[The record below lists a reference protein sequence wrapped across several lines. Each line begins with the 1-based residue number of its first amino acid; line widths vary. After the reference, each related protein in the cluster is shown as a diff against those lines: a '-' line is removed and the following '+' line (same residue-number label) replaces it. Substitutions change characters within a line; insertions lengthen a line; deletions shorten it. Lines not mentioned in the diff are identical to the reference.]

1 MWNGLQMA
9 QAFYEECGKPMLES
23 RFKEYVNEIAV
34 GLVGQ
39 GSECFG
45 YDDRISRDHDYAP
58 GFCLW
63 LSEDLREKI
72 GDELQQ
78 AYDSLDIDGFI
89 VRHRLDAAMAPGES
103 EMTGAREHRVGVFSI
118 EQFYY
123 EHTGL
128 TGKPQS
134 TDDWLKTPMYYLAE
148 AVNGKVFA
156 DPKGRFTEIR
166 KCWEDFY
173 PEDILKKKVA
183 ADLAMAGK
191 TGQFNYERSL
201 RRGDEQAAYGC
212 VTEFIYKISAALF
225 LLNRRYMPYYK
236 WRGRAMKEL
245 EICSQ
250 AVPLIFEL
258 QQLPEKENIHKTYLI
273 EKISSIVIEEIRNR
287 GWSEGYSDYLLDQA
301 RIIMKHIDDPEI
313 ASWNIFVGED

>member
-9 QAFYEECGKPMLES
+9 RAFYEECGKPMIES
-23 RFKEYVNEIAV
+23 QFSLYADRIAV
-34 GLVGQ
+34 GLAGQ

-45 YDDRISRDHDYAP
+45 YDDRISRDHDYQP

-63 LSEDLREKI
+63 LSEDLKQQI
-72 GDELQQ
+72 GGQLQQ
-78 AYDSLDIDGFI
+78 AYDRLDVEGFI
-89 VRHRLDAAMAPGES
+89 IRHRLDMGMAPNES
-103 EMTGAREHRVGVFSI
+103 EMTGAREHRVGVHGI
-118 EQFYY
+118 EEFFY
-123 EHTGL
+123 EHTGI

-148 AVNGKVFA
+148 AVNGEVFY
-156 DPKGRFTEIR
+156 DPEGEFSGIR
-166 KCWEDFY
+166 SCWQNFY

-201 RRGDEQAAYGC
+201 RRGDMQAAYGC
-212 VTEFIYKISAALF
+212 VTEFIYKVSAALF
-225 LLNRRYMPYYK
+225 LLNGRYMPYYK

-245 EICSQ
+245 TVCRD
-250 AVPLIFEL
+250 AVDLIFEL
-258 QQLPEKENIHKTYLI
+258 QQLPESENVHKSYLI
-273 EKISSIVIEEIRNR
+273 EKISSIIIDEIRR
-287 GWSEGYSDYLLDQA
+287 RQWSAGYSDYLLDQA
-301 RIIMKHIDDPEI
+301 RIIMKGISDPEI